1 MDYLQI
7 RGKTR
12 EEAIQKAIKELKV
25 EEEKLDIQVID
36 EGSKGFLGIG
46 AKDYVINVRKLI
58 DKNDIIRDFLQK
70 IFASIKVNCDIQ
82 ILQDE
87 DTTRVNIIGEEASI
101 LIGRRGESLDS
112 LQLLVNIV
120 VTKELNSY
128 EKIILDI
135 ENYREKREQSLIS
148 YAKKMARKVMMQRR
162 SIKLEP
168 MNPYERRVIHY
179 ALQEDTKINT
189 FSEGEEPNRRIV
201 ISVKRNSNN
210 DKARYLNK
218 YNKKIKEEQY

>member
-1 MDYLQI
+1 MQYLQI

-25 EEEKLDIQVID
+25 QEQKLDIQVVE

-46 AKDYVINVRKLI
+46 AKDYVINVKKI
-58 DKNDIIRDFLQK
+58 MDKCDIIREFLQK
-70 IFASIKVNCDIQ
+70 VFESMNINYNIDIV
-82 ILQDE
+82 QDE
-87 DTTRVNIIGEEASI
+87 DTTRVNITGEETSI
-101 LIGRRGESLDS
+101 FIGRRGESLDQ

-120 VTKELNSY
+120 VTKQINSY

-135 ENYREKREQSLIS
+135 ENYREKREKSLIS

-179 ALQEDTKINT
+179 ALQDDNKINT

-201 ISVKRNSNN
+201 ISAKRYS
-210 DKARYLNK
+210 NK
-218 YNKKIKEEQY
+218 YSKKVEQE